1 MAMMTSRERVLK
13 VIEGK
18 IPDRVPLYAFS
29 IDPKFVKE
37 LGNGDP
43 FKTFDLLGLDS
54 FPIRVQCWCQRI
66 PLLASLRMDIPKD
79 MMTGGGAFGGWHG
92 IDEFGRIWER
102 GSYIGGDLKTEED
115 LEKYIPPLRLEER
128 TDPRIVKLMKEKYE
142 DKARCLNFHSGPFG
156 LTIESMGFENFFL
169 TFHDNLDFVLEVIKR
184 RTEWFIKVSNYVIEL
199 GADYVVMG
207 DDVAYKGKTFISPQ
221 KFDELII
228 PFYKKI
234 VDELKAPVFWHS
246 DGYITPLLEG
256 AIKVGIKGVQAL
268 EPTAGV
274 DLGEVKKN
282 YGDKLVLVGNVD
294 CVYVLCQTDL
304 ELVRKEVRRCMDQA
318 KEGGGYMLSE
328 SNSLHAGCNIEAV
341 LEMYRYAKE
350 IGQY

>member
-1 MAMMTSRERVLK
+1 MATMSSRERVLK

-37 LGNGDP
+37 LGDGDP
-43 FKTFDLLGLDS
+43 FKTFNLLGLDS
-54 FPIRVQCWCQRI
+54 FPIRVQCWCQGI
-66 PLLASLRMDIPKD
+66 PQLASLGMDIPKD
-79 MMTGGGAFGGWHG
+79 MMTAGGAFGGWHG

-102 GSYIGGDLKTEED
+102 GSYIGGALKTEED
-115 LEKYIPPLRLEER
+115 IEKYIPSLRLEER
-128 TDPRIVKLMKEKYE
+128 TDPKIVKLMKEKYG

-169 TFHDNLDFVLEVIKR
+169 AFYDNLDFVMEVVSR

-221 KFDELII
+221 KFNELIT

-246 DGYITPLLEG
+246 DGYINPLLDG
-256 AIKVGIKGVQAL
+256 AIKAGIRGVQAL

-282 YGDKLVLVGNVD
+282 YGDKLVLIGNVD
-294 CVYVLCQTDL
+294 CVYVLCQPDL
-304 ELVRKEVRRCMDQA
+304 ELVRKEVERCMAQA

-350 IGQY
+350 IGRY